1 MIIITRP
8 RPKAGGRV
16 LKWAPFVFRRLRL
29 FFVFLFLF
37 LFLILFLGLT
47 SGLMLIDKFHVVSRG
62 GLDCR
67 CRPSLFSLEKETPSR
82 GPLFSGLKLWQNFYR
97 VDCSD
102 EETVGHSETD
112 V

>member
-1 MIIITRP
+1 MGSI
-8 RPKAGGRV
+8 
-16 LKWAPFVFRRLRL
+16 RL
-29 FFVFLFLF
+29 FFVFL

-47 SGLMLIDKFHVVSRG
+47 SGLMLIDKFHVVSRSVNG
-62 GLDCR
+62 RLDCR